1 MPLHAPCPRRLPAV
15 LLAGCLSIPMA
26 DAAPAAD
33 EAKSRALL
41 SHEALT
47 SARDDFRREDRA
59 GRLGEADREDYRRYI
74 EDLTRDLRR
83 HCAAFAHAGGDP
95 TSLGDVC
102 PSRTRTQTRSTNSN
116 AAPEK
121 TREERIAAAD
131 AELRAAMGEFDEM
144 LLREQE
150 RVKSAA
156 PGSRESE
163 DEFTGGGHGDGRQ
176 GERSDHART
185 KTPGETTESPP
196 SDSAKTGGRNRGDS
210 SGPPPSQG
218 NGGRGEKGGGPKG
231 TPGDRPD
238 DVGDG
243 SDDDIVA
250 KQLRE
255 AAEKETDPELR
266 KRLWKEYRQYK
277 QSL

>member
-1 MPLHAPCPRRLPAV
+1 
-15 LLAGCLSIPMA
+15 
-26 DAAPAAD
+26 
-33 EAKSRALL
+33 
-41 SHEALT
+41 
-47 SARDDFRREDRA
+47 
-59 GRLGEADREDYRRYI
+59 
-74 EDLTRDLRR
+74 
-83 HCAAFAHAGGDP
+83 
-95 TSLGDVC
+95 
-102 PSRTRTQTRSTNSN
+102 
-116 AAPEK
+116 
-121 TREERIAAAD
+121 
-131 AELRAAMGEFDEM
+131 M

-156 PGSRESE
+156 PDSRESE
-163 DEFTGGGHGDGRQ
+163 DEFTDGGHAYGDGDGDGRQ
-176 GERSDHART
+176 GERGDHART
-185 KTPGETTESPP
+185 KTPGETTESPS
-196 SDSAKTGGRNRGDS
+196 SDSAKTGGRDRGDS

-266 KRLWKEYRQYK
+266 KRLWEEYRHYTRHK
-277 QSL
+277 